1 MVDEIELAFREH
13 ARDTINLAS
22 YTRPMFG
29 KHLTQTIDEFSKSVT
44 GPSGWIDV
52 YKKRQEQQNNRK
64 HTVWFDLW
72 LSPTD
77 LQGAQTFAQ
86 PQQPM

>member
-1 MVDEIELAFREH
+1 MVDEIELAFREY

-44 GPSGWIDV
+44 GPSGWRDV
-52 YKKRQEQQNNRK
+52 YKRQEQERQFILFWELQIK
-64 HTVWFDLW
+64 HQRFSRGLLNCV
-72 LSPTD
+72 LS
-77 LQGAQTFAQ
+77 
-86 PQQPM
+86 